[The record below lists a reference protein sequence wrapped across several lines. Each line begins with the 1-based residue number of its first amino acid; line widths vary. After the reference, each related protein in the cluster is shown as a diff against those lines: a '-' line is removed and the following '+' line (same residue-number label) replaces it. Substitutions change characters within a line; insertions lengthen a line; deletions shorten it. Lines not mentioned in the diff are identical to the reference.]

1 MIKLCAA
8 SNEEV
13 KNLLSR
19 KFEYGAQVED
29 VVNDILKAVKI
40 DGEEAVFEYTK
51 MFDGAYLSSDNF
63 KVSQQEIDEAYEIV
77 EREVVK
83 YIEEAAANIADF
95 HNKQKPV
102 SWLEGDKED
111 NLLGQM
117 YTPLERVGVYVPGGT
132 AAYPSSVLMNAV
144 PAKVAGVKEV
154 VMVSPPSN
162 NGKLNPYTLVAADV
176 AGVDEIYKVG
186 GAQAVAALAYGAG
199 QLKPVDKITGP
210 GNIYVTV
217 AKKVVYGIVDIDML
231 AGPSEILIIAD
242 KSANPKYVAADM
254 LSQAEHDELA
264 AAILLTPEKDLAEAV
279 VQELETQLANL
290 SRRDIIKKSLRN
302 HSAAIITED
311 LAEAIEIANNY
322 APEHLELLV
331 EEPFE
336 IMPDIKNAGA
346 IFVGEW
352 SPEPVGDYFAGPNH
366 ILPTGG
372 TARFYSP
379 VTVDTFMKKSSIIY
393 YKKNNLLKNGE
404 KIIKLAE
411 TEGLDAHA
419 NAVQVRLNNEFE

>member
-8 SNEEV
+8 NNEEV
-13 KNLLSR
+13 KKLLSR

-95 HNKQKPV
+95 HKKQKPV

-132 AAYPSSVLMNAV
+132 AAYSSSVLMNAV
-144 PAKVAGVKEV
+144 PAKVAGVKEI

-302 HSAAIITED
+302 YSAAIITED